1 MAIAFCISA
10 GLLDDPDPVFAVAC
24 PFQSVFMAAGNG
36 NVDMVS
42 LYPCALV
49 LHNADSNIF
58 DVDHRAI
65 REKRLVCRHSY
76 IRLDWLPAGGDPRA
90 RAADVLAFLG
100 ACLLYTSDA
109 ADD

>member
-1 MAIAFCISA
+1 
-10 GLLDDPDPVFAVAC
+10 
-24 PFQSVFMAAGNG
+24 MAAGNG
-36 NVDMVS
+36 NVDMVA

-76 IRLDWLPAGGDPRA
+76 IRLDWLPTCGDPRA
-90 RAADVLAFLG
+90 RAADVLVFLG
-100 ACLLYTSDA
+100 AVCGTLENPGILYPSTF
-109 ADD
+109 